1 MGYRLNIKQQKGL
14 SLIEIMV
21 AITIL
26 TVAFVGMV
34 QAFPFGLSISKEAA
48 DSTVASYLC
57 QSKLEE
63 VVSLGYD
70 NITIG
75 TIEARHRLSDDP
87 TNYLYFYERE
97 TTTAY
102 VDGDLNEVGSDQGM
116 KKISSTVYYINAIYK
131 NENSYNITT
140 LISQR

>member
-1 MGYRLNIKQQKGL
+1 MGYRPNIKQQKGL

-57 QSKLEE
+57 QGKLEE

-87 TNYLYFYERE
+87 ANYLYFYERE

-102 VDGDLNEVGSDQGM
+102 VDGDLNEVESDQGM
-116 KKISSTVYYINAIYK
+116 KKISSTVYYINAVYK